1 MRNKIRVVLLC
12 AFLGFGLGWAMGCK
26 PASAPLPA
34 GAINAVDAQTNA
46 DLQAAHAYV
55 AQWEADVK
63 AGKYTPSSQEKAIF
77 NNLVTG
83 LNTADPLYQSW
94 HTALASQPNT
104 GEPANLS
111 AAVTA
116 IEQNLAQLITLAK
129 GGA

>member
-1 MRNKIRVVLLC
+1 MKINFRLVLFSLILGLG
-12 AFLGFGLGWAMGCK
+12 LGFALGCK

-55 AQWEADVK
+55 AQWQADVK
-63 AGKYTPSSQEKAIF
+63 AGKYTPSAQEKSIF
-77 NNLVTG
+77 SSLVTG

-94 HTALASQPNT
+94 HTALATSPTT
-104 GEPANLS
+104 GEPAELS
-111 AAVTA
+111 AAITA

-129 GGA
+129 GA